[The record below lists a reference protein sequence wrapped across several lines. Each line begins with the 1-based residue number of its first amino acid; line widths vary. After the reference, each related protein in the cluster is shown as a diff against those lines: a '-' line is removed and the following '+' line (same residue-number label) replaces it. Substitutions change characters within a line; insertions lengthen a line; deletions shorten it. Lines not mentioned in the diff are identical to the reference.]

1 MCSVLYPPKSQLN
14 NTEYVVME
22 VVEDINAH
30 LLPKF
35 VDTMHYRWKL
45 LVLGH
50 ALLANRRRR
59 RTCDRRIG
67 IVPVRLR

>member
-1 MCSVLYPPKSQLN
+1 MD
-14 NTEYVVME
+14 

-30 LLPKF
+30 LLPMF
-35 VDTMHYRWKL
+35 VGTMRYRWKF
-45 LVLGH
+45 LVLEY

-67 IVPVRLR
+67 IVPVRWR